1 MTGEADTH
9 IRDVLGAKM
18 TTARPQSARLI
29 THLHR
34 VKHDQF
40 TQNTNSI
47 RKQTMLSISYF
58 KVVVTS
64 FCQVYLE
71 TKILNL
77 ESEQQPHSKITNA
90 FIILAARSN
99 NLSSDLKD
107 GC

>member
-29 THLHR
+29 THVHR

-58 KVVVTS
+58 KVMGIL
-64 FCQVYLE
+64 FYQVYLE
-71 TKILNL
+71 RKIPNNL
-77 ESEQQPHSKITNA
+77 E
-90 FIILAARSN
+90 
-99 NLSSDLKD
+99 
-107 GC
+107 